1 MKFGIITGCQRQK
14 FFKKPTII
22 EHENYTVLELPYT
35 LEQMREVTER
45 KLLKALEKGV
55 RVLLQSGIQR
65 AVLANSLKEIFDTNI
80 RMENFRVFDG
90 SLMFFDFVP
99 RMVDWLCEQHEFV
112 PPNVRIGIREQ
123 NLSKISRGLIEK
135 LCYQSKYM
143 NLATGGKVSAKRY
156 SDFLLENFGFMLEI
170 RDITLVEEFGDDESD
185 IIIDID
191 NQRVTAPKHNT
202 AINGFV
208 VEDLEIPDDTDM
220 FDIIACLGLK
230 PNDVSIEKYVDNAD

>member
-1 MKFGIITGCQRQK
+1 M
-14 FFKKPTII
+14 
-22 EHENYTVLELPYT
+22 LELPYT
-35 LEQMREVTER
+35 LEQMREVAER

-55 RVLLQSGIQR
+55 RALLQAGIQR

-80 RMENFRVFDG
+80 RMENLRVFDG

-99 RMVDWLCEQHEFV
+99 RIVDWLCEQYEFV
-112 PPNVRIGIREQ
+112 PPNIRIGIREQ
-123 NLSKISRGLIEK
+123 NLSKISRSLIEK

-143 NLATGGKVSAKRY
+143 NLATGDKVSARRY

-170 RDITLVEEFGDDESD
+170 RDISPIEEDEFVIDESD

-191 NQRVTAPKHNT
+191 NQCVTAPKHNT
-202 AINGFV
+202 AIDGFV
-208 VEDLEIPDDTDM
+208 VADLEIPDDTDM